1 MREIYGRKAA
11 NLLMVSTLAALLI
24 ASAAACGGPEEVSVP
39 AEGLPAATRGML
51 SPTVAAAEIVR
62 GTPTPYSRGVPL
74 PVVVTATPAPV
85 ETAVPRAEATTVP
98 DVRQPKYS
106 DAKDIDCGD
115 FEDWIEAQEFF
126 LSNGGPGED
135 PNLMDTDMDGI
146 ACNAEA
152 DRGYEFRA
160 FANADFRAATPD
172 ASPAEPQP
180 AGVAVTPAAA
190 VATRTAQMPS
200 AQPPVVT
207 VQPVVTPGN
216 WPTPQ
221 ELSAVKWA
229 KFRERGYFTKGVSSG
244 KRIRVY
250 EGPEETR
257 YVSCGPEIGTAFDGS
272 NPTWSDRS
280 HWIFFWREP
289 EAGLPGCMGASKY
302 EDWVNK
308 PIPASPPERS
318 EIRSLYVKWGEPLR
332 FAVDDSVRD
341 FSLPDTLDARYV
353 EHSRIVWDDGWVG
366 KCDEAS
372 LPWAAWERERGFY
385 TISLEDEEAQRRAE
399 WTVEQVANK
408 EEGRKRGLYFIYKG
422 MGRDKTDGPY
432 CWHVSNHEEIP
443 PHWPCLECQWRGP

>member
-1 MREIYGRKAA
+1 MQAIYGRKA
-11 NLLMVSTLAALLI
+11 LVMLMTSTLVALPI
-24 ASAAACGGPEEVSVP
+24 ASAAAACGGQEGVSEPVQN
-39 AEGLPAATRGML
+39 EGAPAAMQDMS
-51 SPTVAAAEIVR
+51 SPTAAVTELVR
-62 GTPTPYSRGVPL
+62 ETPTPYSRGVPS
-74 PVVVTATPAPV
+74 PVVVTATPV
-85 ETAVPRAEATTVP
+85 LTTTAVPLRDATAIPAAT
-98 DVRQPKYS
+98 QPEFS
-106 DAKDIDCGD
+106 VAKDIDCGD
-115 FEDWIEAQEFF
+115 FEDWIDAQEFF
-126 LSNGGPGED
+126 LSNGGPEED
-135 PNLMDTDMDGI
+135 PKLMDTDMDGI
-146 ACNAEA
+146 ACNAET
-152 DRGYEFRA
+152 DRGYEFSA
-160 FANADFRAATPD
+160 FANAHSRAATPD
-172 ASPAEPQP
+172 AYPAK
-180 AGVAVTPAAA
+180 TPTAA
-190 VATRTAQMPS
+190 VATPTTHTPS
-200 AQPPVVT
+200 TQPPT
-207 VQPVVTPGN
+207 ATARPAATPRD

-221 ELSAVKWA
+221 ELGAVKWA

-257 YVSCGPEIGTAFDGS
+257 YVTCGPEIGTAFDSG

-280 HWIFFWREP
+280 HWIFCWREH

-308 PIPASPPERS
+308 PIPAPPPERS
-318 EIRSLYVKWGEPLR
+318 GIRSLYVKWGEPLK

-399 WTVEQVANK
+399 WTAEQVANK

-443 PHWPCLECQWRGP
+443 PHLPCLECQWRGP